1 MVGARDVL
9 IGVGVAAGAGF
20 LLYYL
25 LTRGA
30 AAAPTRVLTLTASC
44 DGDCISGGTITFSG
58 RLTESGVG
66 VEGETIYVRNETTGE
81 IMGSATTD
89 ADGYYEITATLP
101 TVTEDTTY
109 DFRAYTEDQ
118 LPS

>member
-1 MVGARDVL
+1 MVRTRDVL

-30 AAAPTRVLTLTASC
+30 AAAPARALTLSASC
-44 DGDCISGGTITFSG
+44 DGDCASGGTITFSG

-66 VEGETIYVRNETTGE
+66 VAGERIYVRNETTGE
-81 IMGSATTD
+81 IVGSATTD
-89 ADGYYEITATLP
+89 ANGHYTITATLP
-101 TVTEDTTY
+101 TVAEDTTY
-109 DFRAYTEDQ
+109 EFRAYTEDQ
-118 LPS
+118 LP

>member
-1 MVGARDVL
+1 MRTRDVL

-30 AAAPTRVLTLTASC
+30 AAAPTRVLTLSASC

-58 RLTESGVG
+58 RLTESGIG
-66 VEGETIYVRNETTGE
+66 VAGERIYVRNETSGE
-81 IMGSATTD
+81 IVGSTTTD
-89 ADGYYEITATLP
+89 ADGYYEITASLP

-109 DFRAYTEDQ
+109 EFRAYTEDQ
-118 LPS
+118 LP

>member
-1 MVGARDVL
+1 VRAKEVL
-9 IGVGVAAGAGF
+9 IGVGVAAGAGV

-30 AAAPTRVLTLTASC
+30 AAAPTRALTLTASC
-44 DGDCISGGTITFSG
+44 DGDCISGKTITFSG
-58 RLTESGVG
+58 RLTERGVG

-81 IMGSATTD
+81 IVGSATTD
-89 ADGYYEITATLP
+89 SEGYYEITATLP
-101 TVTEDTTY
+101 TVTKDTTY

>member
-1 MVGARDVL
+1 MVKARDVL

-81 IMGSATTD
+81 IVGSAMTD
-89 ADGYYEITATLP
+89 PEGYYEISSTLP
-101 TVTEDTTY
+101 TVAEDTTY
-109 DFRAYTEDQ
+109 EFRAYTEDQ
-118 LPS
+118 LP

>member
-1 MVGARDVL
+1 MVKARDIV

-30 AAAPTRVLTLTASC
+30 AAAPTRVLTLSASC
-44 DGDCISGGTITFSG
+44 DGDCISGGSITFSG

-89 ADGYYEITATLP
+89 SEGYYEISATLP

-109 DFRAYTEDQ
+109 EFRAYTEDQ

>member
-1 MVGARDVL
+1 MVRARDIL

-30 AAAPTRVLTLTASC
+30 AAVPTRVLTLTASC
-44 DGDCISGGTITFSG
+44 DGDCISGGSITFSG
-58 RLTESGVG
+58 RLTERGVG
-66 VEGETIYVRNETTGE
+66 VAGERIYVRNETTGE
-81 IMGSATTD
+81 IVGSATTD

-101 TVTEDTTY
+101 TVTSDTTY
-109 DFRAYTEDQ
+109 EFRAYTEDQ
-118 LPS
+118 LPA